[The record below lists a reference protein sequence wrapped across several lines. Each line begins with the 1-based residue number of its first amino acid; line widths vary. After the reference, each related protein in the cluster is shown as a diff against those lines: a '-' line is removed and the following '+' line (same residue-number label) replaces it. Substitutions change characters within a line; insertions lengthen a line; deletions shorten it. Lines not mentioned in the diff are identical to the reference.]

1 MHNCL
6 FQIDVTLA
14 GLTGADPVTCSRG
27 VVIKPDTSL
36 DEVAKNSY
44 DAIICP
50 GGMGGAKNLA
60 AVNMAL

>member
-1 MHNCL
+1 M
-6 FQIDVTLA
+6 A
-14 GLTGADPVTCSRG
+14 GLSSADPVTCSRG

-36 DEVAKNSY
+36 DAAAENSY

-60 AVNMAL
+60 GVIIFFII